1 MASQKARARSGQSR
15 NRSAPATVP
24 AQTGAGTRGKNGANG
39 KGSGQ
44 GQAGRDRPTA
54 ARPGP
59 GRPQD
64 RNQARGPNLGSGEI
78 AAPAAPAG
86 RPVPG
91 RWFQITTLVLSLAGL
106 GVSIYL
112 TVQHYTAATSFLGCP
127 ATSTFNCQKVTTS
140 AESIIFGIP
149 VAVFGLA
156 FYVFMVAVNTPWA
169 WRSRLPA
176 IYWARLGSIVL
187 GIVFVLYLIYTELFT
202 IGAICVDCTSVHI
215 ITFVLFVLTAFA
227 AAAWGLKPGAPWK
240 LVPDRQPE

>member
-1 MASQKARARSGQSR
+1 VASQKARARSGQSR
-15 NRSAPATVP
+15 NRPAPATVP
-24 AQTGAGTRGKNGANG
+24 AQTGAGTRGKSGANG
-39 KGSGQ
+39 KGRS
-44 GQAGRDRPTA
+44 QAAG
-54 ARPGP
+54 ARPG
-59 GRPQD
+59 
-64 RNQARGPNLGSGEI
+64 SGE
-78 AAPAAPAG
+78 AVAPAEPTG

-156 FYVFMVAVNTPWA
+156 FYVFMIAVNTPWA

-176 IYWARLGSIVL
+176 IYWARLGSIIL

-202 IGAICVDCTSVHI
+202 IGAICIDCTSVHI
-215 ITFVLFVLTAFA
+215 ITFLLFCLLIFNASLGSGAATSSGTTAKRA
-227 AAAWGLKPGAPWK
+227 
-240 LVPDRQPE
+240 R

>member
-1 MASQKARARSGQSR
+1 VASQKARARSGQSR
-15 NRSAPATVP
+15 NRSAARTTVP
-24 AQTGAGTRGKNGANG
+24 AQAGTGARGP
-39 KGSGQ
+39 S
-44 GQAGRDRPTA
+44 QAAG
-54 ARPGP
+54 ARPG
-59 GRPQD
+59 
-64 RNQARGPNLGSGEI
+64 SGEV
-78 AAPAAPAG
+78 AAEPAG

-140 AESIIFGIP
+140 SESIIFGIP

-215 ITFVLFVLTAFA
+215 ITFLLFCLLIFNASL
-227 AAAWGLKPGAPWK
+227 GSGATTGSGTTGQ
-240 LVPDRQPE
+240 RAR

>member
-15 NRSAPATVP
+15 NRPAPATVP
-24 AQTGAGTRGKNGANG
+24 AQTGAGAGGKNGANG

-44 GQAGRDRPTA
+44 GRSGRDRSTAGRPGA
-54 ARPGP
+54 ARPE
-59 GRPQD
+59 D
-64 RNQARGPNLGSGEI
+64 RNQARGPKPGSGE
-78 AAPAAPAG
+78 AAVPAAPAG
-86 RPVPG
+86 RPAPG

-140 AESIIFGIP
+140 PESIIFGIP

-176 IYWARLGSIVL
+176 IYWARLGSIIL

-215 ITFVLFVLTAFA
+215 ITFLLFCLLIFNASLGSGATSSGTTAKRA
-227 AAAWGLKPGAPWK
+227 
-240 LVPDRQPE
+240 R

>member
-1 MASQKARARSGQSR
+1 VASQKARARSGQSR
-15 NRSAPATVP
+15 NRSAARTTVP
-24 AQTGAGTRGKNGANG
+24 AQAGTGARGP
-39 KGSGQ
+39 S
-44 GQAGRDRPTA
+44 QAAA
-54 ARPGP
+54 ARPGT
-59 GRPQD
+59 
-64 RNQARGPNLGSGEI
+64 GE
-78 AAPAAPAG
+78 AAAEPAG

-140 AESIIFGIP
+140 SESIIFGIP

-215 ITFVLFVLTAFA
+215 ITFLLFCLLIFNASL
-227 AAAWGLKPGAPWK
+227 GSGATTGSGTTGQ
-240 LVPDRQPE
+240 RAR

>member
-15 NRSAPATVP
+15 NRSAARTTVP
-24 AQTGAGTRGKNGANG
+24 AQAATGAQG
-39 KGSGQ
+39 KGSQARGNSGRGQ
-44 GQAGRDRPTA
+44 DAAGRPGSGRQQGSRQA
-54 ARPGP
+54 AGARPGP
-59 GRPQD
+59 G
-64 RNQARGPNLGSGEI
+64 ET

-140 AESIIFGIP
+140 PESIIFGIP

-215 ITFVLFVLTAFA
+215 ITFLLFCLLIFNASL
-227 AAAWGLKPGAPWK
+227 GSGATTGSETTGQ
-240 LVPDRQPE
+240 RAR

>member
-1 MASQKARARSGQSR
+1 MGVVRLNAALLRGRSQ
-15 NRSAPATVP
+15 PA
-24 AQTGAGTRGKNGANG
+24 GG
-39 KGSGQ
+39 
-44 GQAGRDRPTA
+44 
-54 ARPGP
+54 RPGS
-59 GRPQD
+59 
-64 RNQARGPNLGSGEI
+64 AEA
-78 AAPAAPAG
+78 AAPAEPAG

-140 AESIIFGIP
+140 PESIIFGIP

-176 IYWARLGSIVL
+176 IYWARLGSIIL

-202 IGAICVDCTSVHI
+202 IGAICVDCTSVHV
-215 ITFVLFVLTAFA
+215 ITFLLFCLLIFNASLGSGATTASGTTA
-227 AAAWGLKPGAPWK
+227 KRA
-240 LVPDRQPE
+240 R

>member
-1 MASQKARARSGQSR
+1 VASQKARARSGQSR
-15 NRSAPATVP
+15 NRAAARTTVP
-24 AQTGAGTRGKNGANG
+24 AQAGAATRDKSGANG
-39 KGSGQ
+39 KGSGP
-44 GQAGRDRPTA
+44 GRAGRDRETA
-54 ARPGP
+54 

-64 RNQARGPNLGSGEI
+64 RNQARGPKPGSGET
-78 AAPAAPAG
+78 AAPAVPSG

-140 AESIIFGIP
+140 PESIIFGIP

-156 FYVFMVAVNTPWA
+156 FYVFMVAVNNPWA

-215 ITFVLFVLTAFA
+215 ITFLLFCLLIFNASLGSGATTGSGTTAKRA
-227 AAAWGLKPGAPWK
+227 
-240 LVPDRQPE
+240 R

>member
-15 NRSAPATVP
+15 NRSAARTTVP
-24 AQTGAGTRGKNGANG
+24 AQAGTGAQG
-39 KGSGQ
+39 KGG
-44 GQAGRDRPTA
+44 GQARGNSGRGQDAAGRSGSGRQQGPSQA
-54 ARPGP
+54 AGARPG
-59 GRPQD
+59 
-64 RNQARGPNLGSGEI
+64 SGE
-78 AAPAAPAG
+78 AAAAAEPIG

-91 RWFQITTLVLSLAGL
+91 RWFQIATLVLSLAGL

-140 AESIIFGIP
+140 PESIIFGIP

-215 ITFVLFVLTAFA
+215 ITFLLFCLLIFNASL
-227 AAAWGLKPGAPWK
+227 GSGAITGSGTTGQ
-240 LVPDRQPE
+240 RAR